1 MKKKILFIS
10 GEFIPY
16 TQSIGG
22 VIRLISFIYSLKNYK
37 IKIISLKKKKFGYF
51 GFKKYISH
59 SQIKYLNTKIKD
71 KVSILHIFISIFKKI
86 FSNFVY
92 IFAIDHN
99 FFNNQKYRIEIQETL
114 KTFKPDY
121 ILITAPPFSLF
132 KLVKNIRKIN
142 RKVKIILDYRDGWT
156 QRIKSKK
163 YSFLKRMFGKYERK
177 IINQSDFILCAT
189 RQIYNDLKLL
199 KGNKNI
205 LLLRNGYWN
214 LSKNNFKKKK
224 TNYISVGYFGLISDD
239 SYGYRDVKIIFNA
252 LRKNKN
258 IKFSFFGNSKIKNNN
273 IKNYENFHF
282 NKNIS
287 YFETQK
293 KMKKFD
299 YLLILHTEKSTS
311 SEVIT
316 GKFYEYLSSK
326 IPIIVIS
333 NGVTEAGKLVKYH
346 NLGYSVDYSK
356 QSLENFFKKLKKKEF
371 LWRNLNNI
379 KQFSRFNENKKLIKL
394 LGK

>member
-1 MKKKILFIS
+1 M
-10 GEFIPY
+10 
-16 TQSIGG
+16 
-22 VIRLISFIYSLKNYK
+22 
-37 IKIISLKKKKFGYF
+37 
-51 GFKKYISH
+51 
-59 SQIKYLNTKIKD
+59 
-71 KVSILHIFISIFKKI
+71 
-86 FSNFVY
+86 
-92 IFAIDHN
+92 
-99 FFNNQKYRIEIQETL
+99 